1 MDAAVDPTAGQFDL
15 NEDQRAIQEMAD
27 AFAQDRVAPNA
38 LEWDR
43 NHHFPAD
50 VIRETGPLGLG
61 GIYVRDDVGGSAL
74 GRLDAVLVFE
84 ALSKACPAFSSF
96 ISIHNMST
104 WMIDRFGNEE
114 QRQRFIPKLT
124 SMEWLASYCLTEPGS
139 GSDAAALKTRAV
151 RSGGNGSDYVVNG
164 AKQFISGAGDS
175 DVYVTM
181 VRTGVDGPKGI
192 STLVV
197 PKDAPGLSFGA
208 VENKMGWH
216 MQSTRQVIFEDCKV
230 PAENLLSD
238 EGAGFGIAMSG
249 LDGGR
254 LNIAACSL
262 GGAQSALDK
271 AVSYTAERKAF
282 GQAIN
287 QFQALQFKLAD
298 METEL
303 QAARIFLYTAASKL
317 DRKAPDAGKWSA
329 MAKRFV
335 TDTGFNVA
343 NDALQLHGG
352 YGYLHDYGVEKLVR
366 DLRVHQILEGTNEI
380 MRVIIARA
388 LIGRN

>member
-1 MDAAVDPTAGQFDL
+1 MDAAIEATAGQFEL
-15 NEDQRAIQEMAD
+15 NEDQRAIQEMAE
-27 AFAQDRVAPNA
+27 AFAADRVAPNA

-43 NHHFPAD
+43 NKHFPAD

-61 GIYVRDDVGGSAL
+61 GVYVRDDVGGSAL
-74 GRLDAVLVFE
+74 GRLDAVLIFE

-96 ISIHNMST
+96 ISIHNMAA
-104 WMIDRFGNEE
+104 WMIDSFGNDE
-114 QRQRFIPKLT
+114 QRQRFLPKLT

-139 GSDAAALKTRAV
+139 GSDAAALKTRAT
-151 RSGGNGSDYVVNG
+151 RSGGNGSDYVLNG

-181 VRTGVDGPKGI
+181 VRTGEDGPKGI
-192 STLVV
+192 STLVI

-208 VENKMGWH
+208 VEHKMGWH

-230 PAENLLSD
+230 PAENLLTG
-238 EGAGFGIAMSG
+238 EGSGFRIAMAG

-271 AVSYTAERKAF
+271 ALAYAGERSAF
-282 GQAIN
+282 GQKIN
-287 QFQALQFKLAD
+287 QFQSLQFKLAD
-298 METEL
+298 METGL
-303 QAARIFLYTAASKL
+303 QAARVLLYTAASKL
-317 DRKAPDAGKWSA
+317 DRKTHDASKWSA

-335 TDTGFNVA
+335 TDTGFDVA
-343 NDALQLHGG
+343 NDALQIHGG
-352 YGYLHDYGVEKLVR
+352 YGYLHDYGIEKLVR

-380 MRVIIARA
+380 MRVIIARH
-388 LIGRN
+388 LIGR